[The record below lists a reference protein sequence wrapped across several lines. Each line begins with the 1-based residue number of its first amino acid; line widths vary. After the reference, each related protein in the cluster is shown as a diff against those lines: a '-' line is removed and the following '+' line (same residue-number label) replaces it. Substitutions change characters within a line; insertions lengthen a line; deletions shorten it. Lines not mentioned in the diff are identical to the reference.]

1 MDTSSVNTV
10 TMFSVAELTVNVDDE
25 VEKYRQ
31 YAERMRPL
39 VSNTISYIHK
49 CLMEGK
55 KVLVE
60 GANATMLD
68 IDFGEFV
75 YSFLFTC
82 RCFSDYG
89 RISIFCL

>member
-1 MDTSSVNTV
+1 MNI
-10 TMFSVAELTVNVDDE
+10 DDE

-39 VSNTISYIHK
+39 VSNTISYVHK

-82 RCFSDYG
+82 SDYG
-89 RISIFCL
+89 RISIFFLIKCILFLKVSPV